1 MTAEMAEP
9 LRAAVQRY
17 FDGHA
22 TGSPSVMRRA
32 FHESARLQFIR
43 DGGYSVWSLDEY
55 LAKLPGRPADDEA
68 QRTRRIVAMWSD
80 GNIASAEV
88 ELDYPAV
95 RFVDHL
101 TMLLIDGE
109 WLIVNKTFNA
119 TQKAPAPE

>member
-43 DGGYSVWSLDEY
+43 DGGVS
-55 LAKLPGRPADDEA
+55 PGRSMSISPGCRAGQADDES
-68 QRTRRIVAMWSD
+68 QRTRRIVSMWSD

-101 TMLLIDGE
+101 
-109 WLIVNKTFNA
+109 A
-119 TQKAPAPE
+119 RCS

>member
-68 QRTRRIVAMWSD
+68 QRT
-80 GNIASAEV
+80 
-88 ELDYPAV
+88 
-95 RFVDHL
+95 
-101 TMLLIDGE
+101 
-109 WLIVNKTFNA
+109 
-119 TQKAPAPE
+119 